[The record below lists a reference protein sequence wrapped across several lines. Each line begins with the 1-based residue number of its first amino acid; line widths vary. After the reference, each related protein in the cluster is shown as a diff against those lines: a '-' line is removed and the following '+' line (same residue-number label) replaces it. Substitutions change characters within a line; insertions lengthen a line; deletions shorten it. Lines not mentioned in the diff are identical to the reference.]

1 MIFFRRSNS
10 ALIPPSLLPRP
21 RPIFHQTVM
30 WVFASTQTLTCAHV
44 GCGGGWMNW
53 RGWNKVI
60 YLNTSFY
67 ANWKLNLKF
76 STIRFALFVI
86 FTMNLLVNWKKCVAA
101 LTSFYDVAI
110 FKVHGTGPNI
120 YNKEVWKILIHSTFI
135 CLLTPKMPFFP
146 SHDYSDFVSIFSNCY
161 INHNAS
167 IYCNFIF

>member
-21 RPIFHQTVM
+21 RPIFHQTVI
-30 WVFASTQTLTCAHV
+30 WVFALTQTLTCGMWVVV
-44 GCGGGWMNW
+44 GVEWIGGDGT
-53 RGWNKVI
+53 RS
-60 YLNTSFY
+60 YTSTLLFY

-76 STIRFALFVI
+76 STIRLALFVI
-86 FTMNLLVNWKKCVAA
+86 FTMNLLVNWKNCVAA

-135 CLLTPKMPFFP
+135 CLMTPNAIFP
-146 SHDYSDFVSIFSNCY
+146 ITWFVSFCFHIF
-161 INHNAS
+161 
-167 IYCNFIF
+167 